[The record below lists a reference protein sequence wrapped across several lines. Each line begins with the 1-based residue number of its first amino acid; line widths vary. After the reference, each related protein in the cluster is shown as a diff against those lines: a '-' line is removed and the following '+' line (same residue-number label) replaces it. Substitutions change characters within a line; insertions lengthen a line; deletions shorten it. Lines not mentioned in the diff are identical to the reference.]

1 MRDSARAAW
10 IKASATVGNA
20 SSLHTSGRS
29 ARSLLEDARESV
41 AGSLGAHPTEVIFT
55 SGGTEADNLAI
66 KGAFWARRATDP
78 ARVRVVTTAVEHHAA
93 LDPVRWLAAQQ
104 GAVAVVLPVDADAR
118 LLLDAL
124 VVELHAHADQDAV
137 VSIQGVNNEV
147 GTVQPVA
154 EAVALASGHGIP
166 VHADAVQG
174 IGHVPFDFS
183 ASGLATAAVSSH
195 KVGGPVGAGALLA
208 RRDAALSSL
217 THGGGQERRLRS
229 GTVDVAAAW
238 AFAVALD
245 EAVAGIEAEASRLA
259 ALGERLARGIV
270 SLSPTATVHGPRD
283 GVPHIVHAIIPGAS
297 AEAMLVAFD
306 LAGVEVSPGAACT
319 AGVVEPSHVVLAMGG
334 SAEDALSTV
343 RFSLGWTSTDA
354 NVDAAIAALPAAI
367 ASGRAST
374 RH

>member
-1 MRDSARAAW
+1 M
-10 IKASATVGNA
+10 
-20 SSLHTSGRS
+20 
-29 ARSLLEDARESV
+29 LEDARESV

-154 EAVALASGHGIP
+154 EAVALASAHGIP

-174 IGHVPFDFS
+174 IGHIPFDFS